1 MSALRSAVRPA
12 QGSRSDRQRRLGLEQ
27 AGRPNENRASK
38 AACANSR
45 SPASNFV
52 SPNHPLPRSR
62 IRDYTTPN
70 MHPPTRTL
78 QEEAASIPGNTL
90 HLSSR
95 EHERRD
101 RILLTAT
108 RLIAIHGRAA
118 ITLPALAAA
127 MHLTPRAVQ
136 KLFPCLDTILVEILH
151 RHLQSIANTLAE
163 IPTTPNA
170 SKPSAAPPTSPP
182 PAPPSAA
189 PPPTPTFSSPETAT
203 PSRPTSPPRWTPT
216 ASPSPSSSHPPPKTP
231 KPP

>member
-1 MSALRSAVRPA
+1 
-12 QGSRSDRQRRLGLEQ
+12 
-27 AGRPNENRASK
+27 
-38 AACANSR
+38 
-45 SPASNFV
+45 
-52 SPNHPLPRSR
+52 
-62 IRDYTTPN
+62 

-163 IPTTPNA
+163 IPHDAPRVQTLRRAAYIAATRTPFGGAPTDAHLLLTRDRHALPPDLAASLDSHRLSIALILTPPAQDPETTLTLLDAPHLQPA
-170 SKPSAAPPTSPP
+170 QIEAILQALAPTPPKPLRRPLSKPNHTPPYT
-182 PAPPSAA
+182 
-189 PPPTPTFSSPETAT
+189 
-203 PSRPTSPPRWTPT
+203 
-216 ASPSPSSSHPPPKTP
+216 HP
-231 KPP
+231 KPARAVPPLARAGPH

>member
-1 MSALRSAVRPA
+1 
-12 QGSRSDRQRRLGLEQ
+12 
-27 AGRPNENRASK
+27 
-38 AACANSR
+38 
-45 SPASNFV
+45 
-52 SPNHPLPRSR
+52 
-62 IRDYTTPN
+62 

-78 QEEAASIPGNTL
+78 QEEAANIPGNTL
-90 HLSSR
+90 HLSTR

-163 IPTTPNA
+163 IPHDAPRVQTLRRAAYIAATRTPFGGAPTDAHLLLTRDRHALPPDLAASLDSHRLSIALILTPPRPRPRNHPNPPRRPPTSNPPR
-170 SKPSAAPPTSPP
+170 SKPSSKPSPP
-182 PAPPSAA
+182 PPPNCLAA
-189 PPPTPTFSSPETAT
+189 HSPNPTT
-203 PSRPTSPPRWTPT
+203 PRPTRTQNPLAPSHRSPAPARTE
-216 ASPSPSSSHPPPKTP
+216 SKHFFF
-231 KPP
+231 